1 MPKNVGV
8 GKVDIRSESSIHFDD
23 LHRARLSVV
32 TAIACSNTHFHV
44 MKRSV
49 KDNYFQ
55 GAWLSAGCLGS
66 DN

>member
-32 TAIACSNTHFHV
+32 TANACSNTQFCV
-44 MKRSV
+44 MKRSG
-49 KDNYFQ
+49 KDDY
-55 GAWLSAGCLGS
+55 SRVPGS
-66 DN
+66 VQAV

>member
-23 LHRARLSVV
+23 LRRARLSVV
-32 TAIACSNTHFHV
+32 TATACSNTQFRV

-49 KDNYFQ
+49 KDDY
-55 GAWLSAGCLGS
+55 SRVPGS
-66 DN
+66 VQAV